1 MSKRWIII
9 GAGGHGMVVAESI
22 EAMGEEVL
30 GFYDDDQ
37 TKKNCLDYPVLDNQS
52 FDKDTGDIDFVIAIG
67 NNEIRHAYADKG
79 FSHKRKVIHPSAVI
93 SRNSTVDTGTMIMPG
108 AIVNAKSNIGKHC
121 ILNTNS
127 SVDHECTVGDF
138 VHIAPAATLAG
149 NVEVGEGSLIGMG
162 AVVLPYVKIGKWC
175 KIGAGAVV
183 VKDVPDGKTVIGVPA
198 KIK

>member
-9 GAGGHGMVVAESI
+9 GAGGHGMVVAETI

-30 GFYDDDQ
+30 GFFDDDQ
-37 TKKNCLDYPVLDNQS
+37 TKKNCLDFPVLNKQPNEHDAN
-52 FDKDTGDIDFVIAIG
+52 GVDFVIAIG
-67 NNEIRHAYADKG
+67 NNEIRHAFAQKG
-79 FSHKRKVIHPSAVI
+79 FSYKRKVIHPSAVI
-93 SRNSTVDTGTMIMPG
+93 SRHSIVDAGTMVMPG
-108 AIVNAKSNIGKHC
+108 AIVNAKSIIGKHC
-121 ILNTNS
+121 ILNTNA